1 MSTEMI
7 NNIVDYFKAQP
18 VLKAWIFGSY
28 ARVEETPLSDI
39 DIIVSLD
46 HSQPVGLKF
55 FKMWVELENILNC
68 KIDLVSEGALSP
80 HAIESA
86 NKNKILIYER
96 LN

>member
-1 MSTEMI
+1 MI
-7 NNIVDYFKAQP
+7 NKIVDYFKAQP

-28 ARVEETPLSDI
+28 ARREETPLSDI

-55 FKMWVELENILNC
+55 FKMWVELEDILNF
-68 KIDLVSEGALSP
+68 KINLVSEGAFSP

-96 LN
+96 SI